1 MLKKLPLDFDVENK
15 KVLKKVSSANKN
27 LAELKGLLESLPN
40 KFLLLNTL
48 TLREAKD
55 SSEIEN
61 IITTND
67 ELYKADIKIIPDSS
81 ATKEVRN
88 YREALN
94 VGYKLVTEKELLT
107 TNIIV
112 EIQCVLEENNQGIRR
127 TPGTIIQNT
136 STGEIVH
143 TPPQNYEEILTY
155 MSNLERYINDEL
167 DDFDPLVKMAIIHY
181 QFESIHPFSD
191 GNGRTGRI
199 INILYLILNGLLDIP
214 VLYLSSYIIK
224 TKNQYY
230 SLLKKLNNPKEAEE
244 NEAWEEWILYM
255 LDGIEKTSN
264 ESLELIKKIS
274 KLMNEFEA
282 EIKEKES
289 KIYRKELLEIRF
301 QHPYTKI
308 EFLIDTMGISRQTA
322 SSYLEKIVGIG
333 LLRKEK
339 IWKENFYINTK
350 LWEALS

>member
-1 MLKKLPLDFDVENK
+1 
-15 KVLKKVSSANKN
+15 
-27 LAELKGLLESLPN
+27 
-40 KFLLLNTL
+40 
-48 TLREAKD
+48 
-55 SSEIEN
+55 
-61 IITTND
+61 
-67 ELYKADIKIIPDSS
+67 
-81 ATKEVRN
+81 
-88 YREALN
+88 
-94 VGYKLVTEKELLT
+94 
-107 TNIIV
+107 
-112 EIQCVLEENNQGIRR
+112 
-127 TPGTIIQNT
+127 
-136 STGEIVH
+136 
-143 TPPQNYEEILTY
+143 

-289 KIYRKELLEIRF
+289 KIYRKELLEILF

-322 SSYLEKIVGIG
+322 SSYLEKLVGIG

>member
-67 ELYKADIKIIPDSS
+67 ELYKADIKIITDSS

-136 STGEIVH
+136 STGDWVEVNVKITDWVYKVKDEAFLIQIRNNNNLFYYDVENKSITTNKVINYNQTLSIENINLEINIENDSPYLI
-143 TPPQNYEEILTY
+143 TLLS
-155 MSNLERYINDEL
+155 SNLKYI
-167 DDFDPLVKMAIIHY
+167 
-181 QFESIHPFSD
+181 
-191 GNGRTGRI
+191 
-199 INILYLILNGLLDIP
+199 
-214 VLYLSSYIIK
+214 
-224 TKNQYY
+224 
-230 SLLKKLNNPKEAEE
+230 
-244 NEAWEEWILYM
+244 
-255 LDGIEKTSN
+255 
-264 ESLELIKKIS
+264 
-274 KLMNEFEA
+274 
-282 EIKEKES
+282 
-289 KIYRKELLEIRF
+289 
-301 QHPYTKI
+301 
-308 EFLIDTMGISRQTA
+308 
-322 SSYLEKIVGIG
+322 
-333 LLRKEK
+333 
-339 IWKENFYINTK
+339 
-350 LWEALS
+350 

>member
-1 MLKKLPLDFDVENK
+1 M
-15 KVLKKVSSANKN
+15 
-27 LAELKGLLESLPN
+27 
-40 KFLLLNTL
+40 

-155 MSNLERYINDEL
+155 NL
-167 DDFDPLVKMAIIHY
+167 A
-181 QFESIHPFSD
+181 
-191 GNGRTGRI
+191 T
-199 INILYLILNGLLDIP
+199 
-214 VLYLSSYIIK
+214 
-224 TKNQYY
+224 
-230 SLLKKLNNPKEAEE
+230 
-244 NEAWEEWILYM
+244 EEWIYTL
-255 LDGIEKTSN
+255 
-264 ESLELIKKIS
+264 
-274 KLMNEFEA
+274 
-282 EIKEKES
+282 
-289 KIYRKELLEIRF
+289 
-301 QHPYTKI
+301 PY
-308 EFLIDTMGISRQTA
+308 
-322 SSYLEKIVGIG
+322 
-333 LLRKEK
+333 
-339 IWKENFYINTK
+339 
-350 LWEALS
+350 

>member
-1 MLKKLPLDFDVENK
+1 MLKKLPLNFDVENK
-15 KVLKKVSSANKN
+15 KVLKKVSSANRS
-27 LAELKGLLESLPN
+27 LAELKGLLEILPN

-67 ELYKADIKIIPDSS
+67 ELYKAEIKIIPDSS

-94 VGYKLVTEKELLT
+94 IGYKLVKEKELLT
-107 TNIIV
+107 NNVII
-112 EIQCVLEENNQGIRR
+112 EIQSVLEENNQGFRK

-136 STGEIVH
+136 STGELVH
-143 TPPQNYEEILTY
+143 TPPQNYDDIVTF

-167 DDFDPLVKMAIIHY
+167 DDFDPLVRMAIVHY

-199 INILYLILNGLLDIP
+199 INILYLILNGLLEIP
-214 VLYLSSYIIK
+214 VLYLSSHIIR
-224 TKNQYY
+224 TKNEYY
-230 SLLKKLNNPKEAEE
+230 RLLKNLNNNNLQEE
-244 NEAWEEWILYM
+244 ERWEEWILYM
-255 LDGIEKTSN
+255 LDGIEKTSQ
-264 ESLELIKKIS
+264 ESLELIKKIIT
-274 KLMNEFEA
+274 LMNEFET
-282 EIKEKES
+282 EIKEKEN
-289 KIYRKELLEIRF
+289 KIYRKELLEILF

-308 EFLIDTMGISRQTA
+308 EFLIENLNISRQTA
-322 SSYLEKIVGIG
+322 SNYLNKLVKIELLEK
-333 LLRKEK
+333 EK
-339 IWKENFYINTK
+339 VWKENFYVNTK
-350 LWEALS
+350 LWNILS